1 MQHEAHQAGF
11 TMIELILAM
20 VIVGIIAVVAVPRII
35 DRSAYDARSFHDEA
49 LAILRYAQKAAIA
62 ERRTVCVAFSSNSVT
77 LTIAS
82 TNPGTCDTPLA
93 GPTGNPPFTVTASGG
108 AAFSSLPANLSFDSL
123 GRPSSSASIL
133 VNGYAHA
140 ITVEPETGYV
150 H

>member
-1 MQHEAHQAGF
+1 MQHGTHQAGF
-11 TMIELILAM
+11 TMIELVLAM

-35 DRSAYDARSFHDEA
+35 DRGAYDARSFHDEA

-82 TNPGTCDTPLA
+82 TSPGTCDTPLA
-93 GPTGNPPFTVTASGG
+93 GPTGNPPFTVTAPGS

-133 VNGYAHA
+133 VNGYSRA